1 MIAEQMNKTEE
12 MIRMANKT
20 LGRKGKNIKLNKP
33 DQQIN
38 QAQGGQSSPKTRTAE
53 SNNNNNNNKNSGSS
67 QPTNNQQM
75 IASPSNTGT
84 LPTGQNLQG
93 SKTDGAVVNPNPAS
107 QTRRRRDVAGSQ
119 TVSTTLLNVYLRH

>member
-12 MIRMANKT
+12 MIRMANRT

-38 QAQGGQSSPKTRTAE
+38 QAQGGQSSPKTRTADA
-53 SNNNNNNNKNSGSS
+53 NNNNNNNKNSGSS

-93 SKTDGAVVNPNPAS
+93 SKTDGVASAVVNPNTAS

-119 TVSTTLLNVYLRH
+119 TVRQRH